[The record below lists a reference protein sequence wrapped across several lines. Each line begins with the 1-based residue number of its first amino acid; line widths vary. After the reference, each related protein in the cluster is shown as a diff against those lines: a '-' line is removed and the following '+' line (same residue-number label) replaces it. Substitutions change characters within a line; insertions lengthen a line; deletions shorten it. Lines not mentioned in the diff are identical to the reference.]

1 MSFIKSTDGMNL
13 FRSSDEK
20 VVKTLLII
28 TVFPCILGVSVA
40 LFAPQNILQLLPFLQ
55 SGVDIMTT
63 QFPFM
68 AVRIARSTI
77 PQVLAVTYLIGWFFL
92 PMQMILLPYCCFR
105 YANAAVFYERWRSQG
120 QKNIW
125 QFRLMSYCLLYVM
138 AFGITLNGDYNY
150 LGIDPVHT
158 RFGLA
163 WIVGLGFTFWSG
175 LWTYALILTFM
186 INSNG
191 GK

>member
-13 FRSSDEK
+13 FNSEDER
-20 VVKTLLII
+20 VVKTLLMMV
-28 TVFPCILGVSVA
+28 VFPCILGVCTA
-40 LFAPQNILQLLPFLQ
+40 LFAPKNILQLLPFLQ

-63 QFPFM
+63 QLPFM
-68 AVRIARSTI
+68 AIRIARSTI
-77 PQVLAVTYLIGWFFL
+77 SQVLAVTYLIGWFFL
-92 PMQMILLPYCCFR
+92 PMQMILLPYCFFK
-105 YANAAVFYERWRSQG
+105 YANIHIGFNRLHRLGYS
-120 QKNIW
+120 IW
-125 QFRLMSYCLLYVM
+125 KMRLMSYCLLFVM

-163 WIVGLGFTFWSG
+163 WIVGLGFTFWSVI
-175 LWTYALILTFM
+175 WTYALIFTFT